1 MRHVILRHVALAAAV
16 TTAAVPLSAQQS
28 DSITIGEHWRAYLG
42 CWSSSSAGVIGPM
55 MCIVPT
61 DTAEK
66 VEMLVVVKDSVMSRV
81 PVAASEVRV
90 PLMRDG
96 CTGWETARWSG
107 DEHRL
112 YTRGEF
118 TCDGGAPQKSSGIYA
133 LTQEDAFSRIEGV
146 TTKSGVRVR
155 VVNYIRVGPAGVPL
169 DVARLLLRA
178 NALPTLATRADAA
191 SPITFK
197 DVSAAL
203 KEVDREVVEGWIADR
218 GQRFALAPK
227 SLRQLRADGVPT
239 SVIDMMIAV
248 SHPKVFTVQQGGPP
262 MVAEAPARAVTAQCS
277 MYDTACAMRFANR
290 VNPRYD
296 QRLDEAIML
305 MYGYGYGSMY
315 LPYLRD
321 YRDAFGYWMPY
332 GGGYG
337 GFNGYSLGGLYGS
350 TYLGNNGF
358 YGNGFFNNGWT
369 NVGTPFVI
377 VPTQPAPSPAGRATV
392 VNGLGYTQQG
402 ASGGDF
408 ARPSPDVN
416 GSGYSNGS
424 GSSNGSSTG
433 SGSAPSA
440 GSGASTGGGD
450 RTAKPRP

>member
-1 MRHVILRHVALAAAV
+1 MRHDILRHVALAAAV
-16 TTAAVPLSAQQS
+16 TTAALPLSAQQS
-28 DSITIGEHWRAYLG
+28 DSITIGAHWRAYLG
-42 CWSSSSAGVIGPM
+42 CWSSSSAGVIGPTV
-55 MCIVPT
+55 CIVPT
-61 DTAEK
+61 DAAEQ
-66 VEMLVVVKDSVMSRV
+66 VEMLVVVNDSVMSRV
-81 PVAASEVRV
+81 PVAASEVRM
-90 PLMRDG
+90 PLTRDG

-146 TTKSGVRVR
+146 TTRSGVRVR
-155 VVNYIRVGPAGVPL
+155 VVNHIRVGPAGVPAN
-169 DVARLLLRA
+169 VARLLLRA
-178 NALPTLATRADAA
+178 TALPTLATRADAA
-191 SPITFK
+191 SPITVK

-227 SLRQLRADGVPT
+227 VLRQLRADGVPT

-262 MVAEAPARAVTAQCS
+262 MMAEAPPRAVTAQCS

-290 VNPRYD
+290 VDPRYD
-296 QRLDEAIML
+296 RRLDEAIML

-321 YRDAFGYWMPY
+321 YRDAFGY
-332 GGGYG
+332 GFGY
-337 GFNGYSLGGLYGS
+337 NGYSLGGLYGS
-350 TYLGNNGF
+350 PYLGNNGFYGNGF

-402 ASGGDF
+402 ASGGGI
-408 ARPSPDVN
+408 ARPSPAVN
-416 GSGYSNGS
+416 GSGYSGGS

-440 GSGASTGGGD
+440 GSGASTGGGE

>member
-16 TTAAVPLSAQQS
+16 TTAAVPLFAQQS

-155 VVNYIRVGPAGVPL
+155 VVNHIRVGPAGVPL